1 MPVKKIPK
9 ISDLVK
15 DPEPVKEHADSS
27 SAEKTVELS
36 ALEDTT
42 TVQGTETQLKQ
53 IQQESAA
60 PAENIS
66 EPQSDNQENLSS
78 VDTENVETSAL
89 SDAQSVDVLL
99 TEKTENVAE
108 TTVEELSVDEKF
120 KASWGTMFELLFREI
135 ATIYYPL
142 KGMVPE
148 IKHNVIHVKVK
159 NESMKENFESRT
171 RLALEYLRNN
181 YDSRID
187 GIKVEVDAQTETVN
201 KVIYDTQD
209 KMNDLK
215 RENPD
220 LPEFLK
226 ILNLSAKDM

>member
-1 MPVKKIPK
+1 M
-9 ISDLVK
+9 K
-15 DPEPVKEHADSS
+15 DPETVKEQVDIS
-27 SAEKTVELS
+27 SAEKTVEMS

-42 TVQGTETQLKQ
+42 TVQGAETQLKQ
-53 IQQESAA
+53 IQQESTA
-60 PAENIS
+60 PAENIRES
-66 EPQSDNQENLSS
+66 KSDNQENLSS
-78 VDTENVETSAL
+78 VGTENVETSVSSDAL
-89 SDAQSVDVLL
+89 SDNKQTPDEADNI
-99 TEKTENVAE
+99 TETKTD
-108 TTVEELSVDEKF
+108 ELSVDEKF
-120 KASWGTMFELLFREI
+120 KESWGTMFELLFREI

-148 IKHNVIHVKVK
+148 IKHNVIYVKVK

-181 YDSRID
+181 YDSRIED
-187 GIKVEVDAQTETVN
+187 IKVEVDVQTETVN